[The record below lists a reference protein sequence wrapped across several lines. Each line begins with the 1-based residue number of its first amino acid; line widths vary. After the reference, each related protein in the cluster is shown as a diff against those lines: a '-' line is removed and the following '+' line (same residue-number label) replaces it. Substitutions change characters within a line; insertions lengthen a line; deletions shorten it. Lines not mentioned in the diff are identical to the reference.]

1 MIPIRKAAAKFL
13 TDLLTEYTSRK
24 TRSDDSV
31 ESIDERLEAYT
42 NGAPAKRSTA
52 TSIRALIAGGTIVDA
67 AILAELTADSNK
79 LDADASRYD
88 AWATAL
94 RPQLADS
101 ISFSQAFD
109 ALLPSLFEINAVP
122 EALAAFIPT
131 IVAGTPPTYVR
142 PLKAT
147 TNSEATNAYVTL
159 WRMPH
164 GTAFDSDKATIVET
178 RVAIASTL
186 YSFADAGAP
195 AGSWDYWATPLNAYG
210 MPGSTS
216 GPFNVVVP

>member
-13 TDLLTEYTSRK
+13 TDLLTEYTTRK

-52 TSIRALIAGGTIVDA
+52 TSIRALISGGTIIDTSV
-67 AILAELTADSNK
+67 LAELTADAAK
-79 LDADASRYD
+79 LDIDAARYD

-94 RPQLADS
+94 QPQLADS
-101 ISFSQAFD
+101 ISFSQAFA
-109 ALLPSLFEINAVP
+109 ALLPSLNEINAVP
-122 EALAAFIPT
+122 TALAAFIPT

-147 TNSEATNAYVTL
+147 TSGEATNHYVTL
-159 WRMPH
+159 WRTPH
-164 GTAFDSDKATIVET
+164 GTTFDSDRATLVET
-178 RVAIASTL
+178 RAAVTSTL
-186 YSFADAGAP
+186 YSFADAGAS
-195 AGSWDYWATPLNAYG
+195 AGSWDYWATPLNEYG

-216 GPFNVVVP
+216 GPFKVVVP